1 MIRKD
6 VAFGFLLGLLANLV
20 GICIYIFF
28 FSREGFMDTLKS
40 ASSFNFI
47 GKLVSLGAILNLVV
61 FFILIKMNQDHKA
74 RGVLLATLLAAIIII
89 VNKI

>member
-6 VAFGFLLGLLANLV
+6 VIIGFFIGLAANLI

-28 FSREGFMDTLKS
+28 FSREGFIDTLKS
-40 ASSFNFI
+40 ATSFNFI
-47 GKLVSLGAILNLVV
+47 GKLVSLGAILNLVA
-61 FFILIKMNQDHKA
+61 FFVLIKMNEDHKA
-74 RGVLLATLLAAIIII
+74 RGVMLATLVAAIIVI

>member
-6 VAFGFLLGLLANLV
+6 VVIGFLIGILANLV
-20 GICIYIFF
+20 GIGLYILF
-28 FSREGFMDTLKS
+28 FSKEGFVDTLKS

-47 GKLVSLGAILNLVV
+47 GKLVSLGAILNLVA
-61 FFILIKMNQDHKA
+61 FFILIKLNQDHKA

>member
-6 VAFGFLLGLLANLV
+6 VIIGFIMGIVANLV
-20 GICIYIFF
+20 GIALYILM
-28 FSREGFMDTLKS
+28 FSKEGFEGTIRS
-40 ASSFNFI
+40 AVNFSFI

-61 FFILIKMNQDHKA
+61 FFVLIKRNEDHKA
-74 RGVLLATLLAAIIII
+74 RGVLLATLVAAIIVI

>member
-6 VAFGFLLGLLANLV
+6 VVIGFLIGILANLV
-20 GICIYIFF
+20 GIGLYIFF
-28 FSREGFMDTLKS
+28 FSKEGFVDTLKS

-47 GKLVSLGAILNLVV
+47 GKLVSLGAILNLVA
-61 FFILIKMNQDHKA
+61 FFILIKLNQDHKA

>member
-6 VAFGFLLGLLANLV
+6 VIIGFLLGLLANVV

-28 FSREGFMDTLKS
+28 FSKEGFMDTIRS
-40 ASSFNFI
+40 ATSFNFI
-47 GKLVSLGAILNLVV
+47 GKLVSLGAILNLAV
-61 FFILIKMNQDHKA
+61 FFILIKMNQDNKA
-74 RGVLLATLLAAIIII
+74 RGVLLATLAAAIIVI

>member
-6 VAFGFLLGLLANLV
+6 VIIGFIIGLLANLI

-28 FSREGFMDTLKS
+28 FSKEGFEGTLKS
-40 ASSFNFI
+40 AMSFNFI
-47 GKLVSLGAILNLVV
+47 GKLVSLGAILNLVT
-61 FFILIKMNQDHKA
+61 FFVLIKMNQDHKA
-74 RGVLLATLLAAIIII
+74 RGVMLATLLAAIIVI

>member
-6 VAFGFLLGLLANLV
+6 VIIGFFIGLLANFV

-28 FSREGFMDTLKS
+28 FSKEGFEGTLKS
-40 ASSFNFI
+40 AMSFNFI

-61 FFILIKMNQDHKA
+61 FFVLIKMNQDHKA
-74 RGVLLATLLAAIIII
+74 RGVMLATLLAAIIVI

>member
-6 VAFGFLLGLLANLV
+6 VVIGFFIGLLANFV

-28 FSREGFMDTLKS
+28 FSKEGFEGTIKS
-40 ASSFNFI
+40 AISFNFI

-61 FFILIKMNQDHKA
+61 FFVLIKMNQDHKA
-74 RGVLLATLLAAIIII
+74 RGVMLATLLAAIIVI

>member
-6 VAFGFLLGLLANLV
+6 VIIGFIIGIVANIV
-20 GICIYIFF
+20 GIALYIFL
-28 FSREGFMDTLKS
+28 FSKEGFEGTIRS
-40 ASSFNFI
+40 AVNFSFI

-61 FFILIKMNQDHKA
+61 FFILIKRNEDHKA
-74 RGVLLATLLAAIIII
+74 RGVLLATLVAAIIVI

>member
-6 VAFGFLLGLLANLV
+6 VIIGFIIGIAANIV
-20 GICIYIFF
+20 GIALYILL
-28 FSREGFMDTLKS
+28 FSKEGFAGTIRLAVNFS
-40 ASSFNFI
+40 FI

-61 FFILIKMNQDHKA
+61 FFILIKRNEDHKA
-74 RGVLLATLLAAIIII
+74 RGVLLATLVAAIIVI

>member
-6 VAFGFLLGLLANLV
+6 VIIGFFMGLLANLI

-28 FSREGFMDTLKS
+28 FSKEGFEGTIRS
-40 ASSFNFI
+40 AMSFNFI
-47 GKLVSLGAILNLVV
+47 GKLVSLGAILNLIV
-61 FFILIKMNQDHKA
+61 FFVLIKMNKDHKA
-74 RGVLLATLLAAIIII
+74 RGVMLATLLAAIIVI

>member
-6 VAFGFLLGLLANLV
+6 VIIGFIIGIVANIV
-20 GICIYIFF
+20 GIALYILL
-28 FSREGFMDTLKS
+28 FSKEGFEGTIRS
-40 ASSFNFI
+40 AVNFSFI

-61 FFILIKMNQDHKA
+61 FFILIKRNEDHKA
-74 RGVLLATLLAAIIII
+74 RGVLLATLVAAIIVI

>member
-6 VAFGFLLGLLANLV
+6 VIIGFVLGLLANLI

-28 FSREGFMDTLKS
+28 FSKEGFEGTIKS
-40 ASSFNFI
+40 AISFNFI
-47 GKLVSLGAILNLVV
+47 GKLVSLGAILNLIV
-61 FFILIKMNQDHKA
+61 FFILLKMNQDHKA
-74 RGVLLATLLAAIIII
+74 RGVLLATLMAAIIVI

>member
-6 VAFGFLLGLLANLV
+6 VVIGFFLGLAANTI

-28 FSREGFMDTLKS
+28 FSKEGFEGTLKS
-40 ASSFNFI
+40 AMSFNFI

-61 FFILIKMNQDHKA
+61 FFVLIKMNEDHKA
-74 RGVLLATLLAAIIII
+74 RGVMLATLLAAIIVI

>member
-6 VAFGFLLGLLANLV
+6 VIIGFLLGLAANLI

-28 FSREGFMDTLKS
+28 FSKEGFEGTIKS
-40 ASSFNFI
+40 AMSFNFI

-61 FFILIKMNQDHKA
+61 FFVLIKMNEDHKA
-74 RGVLLATLLAAIIII
+74 RGVLLATLLAAIIVI